1 MIEEESFTKVE
12 NVHDNCVRFH
22 ESMERRRRR
31 IHGFGVAQEDFDEED
46 AAAECFGERIMFI

>member
-1 MIEEESFTKVE
+1 M
-12 NVHDNCVRFH
+12 RFH